1 MKSIWYFYG
10 LFTLFLGLT
19 SFLSMWFLIGNLILL
34 LIYFIEIGVN
44 SRYSEIGSRTSGAH
58 GIFGFSLLP
67 LKKVHTE
74 WGDFYIKL
82 VYKNHQHY
90 VYLYE
95 VKGIFV
101 EKIIDYWEYSDLESM
116 KSRINS
122 KIEYRYGARRS
133 ITDHIKKVKKEVEG
147 WNGFTSVQLE
157 RDKKLEDLT
166 K

>member
-1 MKSIWYFYG
+1 
-10 LFTLFLGLT
+10 
-19 SFLSMWFLIGNLILL
+19 MWFLIGNLILL

-44 SRYSEIGSRTSGAH
+44 SRYSEIGNT
-58 GIFGFSLLP
+58 IFGFSLLP

-82 VYKNHQHY
+82 VYKNHQQLVYKNHQHY

-101 EKIIDYWEYSDLESM
+101 EKIDYWEYSDLESM
-116 KSRINS
+116 KSLINS
-122 KIEYRYGARRS
+122 KIAYRYGARRS
-133 ITDHIKKVKKEVEG
+133 ITDYIKKVKKEVEG

>member
-1 MKSIWYFYG
+1 
-10 LFTLFLGLT
+10 
-19 SFLSMWFLIGNLILL
+19 MWFLIGNLILL

-44 SRYSEIGSRTSGAH
+44 SRSSEIGNT
-58 GIFGFSLLP
+58 IFGFSLLP

-101 EKIIDYWEYSDLESM
+101 EKIDYWEYSGLESM